1 MCVCVCL
8 ISKRE
13 NEKRAQMQHH
23 NRLYGNSIM
32 KEFVP
37 MVIRAVPREQFVEGM
52 RGGEGI
58 IFDIFGFSINI
69 TQQAVL
75 HMVALLN
82 SPSFSTSISP
92 AV

>member
-1 MCVCVCL
+1 MFQSSHDLLAKVTVLGIWLNRGILSVLLQKVCVCL

-37 MVIRAVPREQFVEGM
+37 MVIRAVP
-52 RGGEGI
+52 
-58 IFDIFGFSINI
+58 
-69 TQQAVL
+69 
-75 HMVALLN
+75 HK
-82 SPSFSTSISP
+82 
-92 AV
+92 